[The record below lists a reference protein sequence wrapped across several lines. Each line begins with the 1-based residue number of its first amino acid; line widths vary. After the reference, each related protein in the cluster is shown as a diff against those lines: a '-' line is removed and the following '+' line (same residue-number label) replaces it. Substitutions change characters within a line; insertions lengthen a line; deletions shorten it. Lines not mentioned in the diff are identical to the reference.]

1 MDTRQIAR
9 AGVSVALLAVSAW
22 VTIPIGPVPFT
33 LQTLAL
39 AILPAALDRKTACTA
54 VAVYLLLGAIGLPV
68 FSGFGGGIGSI
79 AGPTGGFL
87 WGFILGMLAG
97 TTVESLLPK
106 RVSLFARSLAASIVL
121 LLVSYTCGTVQLMI
135 IGSMDVLAALAIA
148 VIPFV
153 IPDAVKLFVGTSIGC
168 TVARAMGHTM
178 QHA

>member
-22 VTIPIGPVPFT
+22 MTIPIGPVPFT

-39 AILPAALDRKTACTA
+39 AILPAALDRKTACAA

-97 TTVESLLPK
+97 TTVESLLAK
-106 RVSLFARSLAASIVL
+106 RVPLFARSLVASIVL
-121 LLVSYTCGTVQLMI
+121 LLISYACGTVQLMI
-135 IGSMDVLAALAIA
+135 IGSMDALAALAIA

-168 TVARAMGHTM
+168 TVARAMGHTI
-178 QHA
+178 QRA